1 MTTANSAHTVP
12 LTKREEIAE
21 GTMAFHFAKSA
32 DFQFRAGQSMDLTL
46 LNARRPM
53 QKAIRGCSLSPVRR
67 SKMIS

>member
-1 MTTANSAHTVP
+1 MTNATPTHTAA
-12 LTKREEIAE
+12 LTQREEIAE
-21 GTMAFHFAKSA
+21 GTMAFHFAKPA

>member
-1 MTTANSAHTVP
+1 MSTPTPTRTAP

-21 GTMAFHFAKSA
+21 GTMAFHFAKPA

-53 QKAIRGCSLSPVRR
+53 QKAIRGRSLSPVRP
-67 SKMIS
+67 SIVIS